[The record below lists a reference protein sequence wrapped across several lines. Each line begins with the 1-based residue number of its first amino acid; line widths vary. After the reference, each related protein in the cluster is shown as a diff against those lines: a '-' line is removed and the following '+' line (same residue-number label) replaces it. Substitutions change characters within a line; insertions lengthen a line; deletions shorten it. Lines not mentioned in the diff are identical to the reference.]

1 MSTAMSAAASRTE
14 RRRDATK
21 RQILNALDD
30 ASSSSSYSNHKPAEY
45 LVSHLDGTNASH
57 IQGLIQDLSK
67 KVSQQQNVLV
77 SEAATGKKEQLGT
90 HVIHMMKLSSRVKK
104 MTVREFNQEYKC
116 NLLESIMT
124 AVNTAGG
131 KKRIRPITTTT
142 TTAVSTSTEL
152 ETPAPH
158 RLAKAAEATPSR
170 TVQRGEQVL

>member
-1 MSTAMSAAASRTE
+1 MSAAASRTE

-30 ASSSSSYSNHKPAEY
+30 ASSSSCSNHKPAEY

-57 IQGLIQDLSK
+57 IQGLIQDLSE
-67 KVSQQQNVLV
+67 KVSRQQNVLV

-124 AVNTAGG
+124 TVNTAGG

-142 TTAVSTSTEL
+142 TTTAPASTTEL

-158 RLAKAAEATPSR
+158 RLAKAAQATPSR
-170 TVQRGEQVL
+170 TVKRGEQVL